1 MLHDMQVDDTVAP
14 IDVEYFPSWHSVHFD
29 APEAE
34 KDPAEHET
42 QTDARLA
49 PTPLTYLPAAHAVQE
64 AVVESE

>member
-1 MLHDMQVDDTVAP
+1 
-14 IDVEYFPSWHSVHFD
+14 VHFD

-34 KDPAEHET
+34 KDPAKHES

-49 PTPLTYLPAAHAVQE
+49 PTALKYLPAAHAVQE